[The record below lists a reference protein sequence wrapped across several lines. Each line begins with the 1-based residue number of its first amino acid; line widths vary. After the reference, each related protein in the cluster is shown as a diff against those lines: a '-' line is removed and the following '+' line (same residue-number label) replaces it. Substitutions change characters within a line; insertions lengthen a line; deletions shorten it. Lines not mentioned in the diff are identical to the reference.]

1 MCLCTNIRTHVNM
14 EFKCR
19 SKSSKAL
26 CTYFLIE
33 HISIIYELRNELY
46 DVEILFQ

>member
-1 MCLCTNIRTHVNM
+1 MSFCTNIRMHVNM

-19 SKSSKAL
+19 SKSSKVL
-26 CTYFLIE
+26 CTE
-33 HISIIYELRNELY
+33 HIPIIYELRNELY